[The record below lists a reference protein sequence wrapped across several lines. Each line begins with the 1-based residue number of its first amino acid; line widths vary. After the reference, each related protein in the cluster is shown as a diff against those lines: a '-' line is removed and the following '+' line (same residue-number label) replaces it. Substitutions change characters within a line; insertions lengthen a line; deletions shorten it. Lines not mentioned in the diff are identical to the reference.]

1 MYCFKFIVTINNR
14 KDTNYYSNSQITK
27 CFFCQKYYVRM
38 IDTICFETMGICRTF
53 AAENKS

>member
-14 KDTNYYSNSQITK
+14 KDTNYYSNSQIK
-27 CFFCQKYYVRM
+27 KFFCQKHYVRM

-53 AAENKS
+53 AAENKR